1 MHLLGEYF
9 DEREWM
15 LDFHDPHYIIRKED
29 VTNAA
34 GYPATKNMRETM
46 SSMYLAC
53 TKYDRMYQECINVHG
68 AALITD
74 PWNSK
79 HWSCNGIKD
88 TFDKCIRNH
97 QWFFLKKKYSPES
110 FNAWKG
116 KGWKGIGASRYVTP
130 YDI

>member
-9 DEREWM
+9 DEREWAI
-15 LDFHDPHYIIRKED
+15 DFHDPHYIIRKED

-34 GYPATKNMRETM
+34 GFPATKKMRETM
-46 SSMYLAC
+46 SSMYLSC

-68 AALITD
+68 ADLLTRPFA
-74 PWNSK
+74 K
-79 HWSCNGIKD
+79 EHWKCNNILD

-97 QWFFLKKKYSPES
+97 QYFFSAKKYRPEW

-116 KGWKGIGASRYVTP
+116 KDWKGYGNSRHITP
-130 YDI
+130 NDI